1 MAARPSVN
9 SVDRMN
15 SAQGAGVDDEAPSE
29 VAPVTDGS
37 PAPLAATDG
46 PAPTCFRVISMVLMV
61 AITAVMLTVLGRVAQ
76 IQLRPSPELLDQVTP
91 RVSVRKELP
100 LRGDITD
107 RRGRLLSAT
116 RFTER
121 VIIDPTL
128 VEDPHQTAGIIA
140 KAIDASDE
148 EVGTKLL
155 WAMTENQR
163 RQQAIAAAKASGI
176 EPVEEDGVVEAP
188 GSAGQA
194 ALTPPAATGS
204 AEVGEAGAQG
214 PPKLKKPIR
223 YLALS
228 GNLSPEQA
236 DAVRQAMRQAMRQP
250 VRSAKLAKGE
260 KPFRLRGVSLETLP
274 VRDFCGGPEVSNLVG
289 LYGWAGMH
297 KTGMESSKDPMLG
310 GKVGKVGFVR
320 DASGSPLW
328 VEQGQIR
335 RAAAGGDVAL
345 SIDLEIQRIAID
357 ELTKGV
363 EDCDAQGGRIIVMDP
378 GTGEIIAMADV
389 YRDVPGLVDLPT
401 LDKSQYSNRKLI
413 RAKAN
418 EISASR
424 ARYRLVKPDVM
435 PDGKPKLPGL
445 GRNRCVEDLYEP
457 GSTFKPF
464 VWSTLLDLGKTR
476 PEEVF
481 DTEGGGPWITPTGR
495 AIKDVHGEP
504 SMTWAQVLIN
514 SSNIGMIK
522 GAQRLTPK
530 EFHDGI
536 TRFGFGSRTRLGLAG
551 ETAGM
556 VTPLSQWKVTTHTS
570 MSYGNEVGVTAV
582 QMARAFSAFARDGEL
597 AGTLPRLSMVAA
609 DASTSGGAIYRV
621 LSRRS
626 AEITRDTLRH
636 VVTAMESK
644 YAKAMPD
651 GSPWKYTLFGK
662 SGTSRPPAPPFG
674 YLQHQ
679 YVPSFVA
686 AGPIESP
693 RLVALVVIDDPGPA
707 RVATRTYYGAA
718 TAGPVVHRT
727 LERALTYLGEPPS
740 RRESLL
746 ADSGRPME

>member
-1 MAARPSVN
+1 MAEALP
-9 SVDRMN
+9 
-15 SAQGAGVDDEAPSE
+15 DDD
-29 VAPVTDGS
+29 VAPVS
-37 PAPLAATDG
+37 VPPPVQPLAASDG
-46 PAPTCFRVISMVLMV
+46 PAPTCFRVMSMLLMG
-61 AITAVMLTVLGRVAQ
+61 AITCAMVTVLGRVAQ
-76 IQLRPSPELLDQVTP
+76 IQLRPSPELIEQVTP

-107 RRGRLLSAT
+107 RRGRLLAAT

-128 VEDPHQTAGIIA
+128 VEDPHRTAKVIA
-140 KAIDASDE
+140 KAIDASE
-148 EVGTKLL
+148 EDIGNKLI
-155 WAMTENQR
+155 WAMSENQR
-163 RQQAIAAAKASGI
+163 RTQAIAAAANSG
-176 EPVEEDGVVEAP
+176 VETVDELDVVEAP
-188 GSAGQA
+188 DA
-194 ALTPPAATGS
+194 AAPDVPVPPPAVESDQPAPAS
-204 AEVGEAGAQG
+204 DQ

-228 GNLSPEQA
+228 GKLSPEQA
-236 DAVRQAMRQAMRQP
+236 DAVRQAMRANRQ
-250 VRSAKLAKGE
+250 AKLPKGE
-260 KPFRLRGVSLETLP
+260 KPFQLRGVSLETLP
-274 VRDFCGGPEVSNLVG
+274 VRDFCGGPEVANLVG
-289 LYGWAGMH
+289 LYGFAGKH
-297 KTGMESSKDPMLG
+297 KTGMESSKDPLLG
-310 GKVGKVGFVR
+310 GKGGKVGFVR

-328 VEQGQIR
+328 VEQGQIQ

-357 ELTKGV
+357 ELTRGV
-363 EDCDAQGGRIIVMDP
+363 EDCDAQGGRIVVMDP
-378 GTGEIIAMADV
+378 MTGEIIAMADV
-389 YRDVPGLVDLPT
+389 YREVPGLIDLPA
-401 LDKSQYSNRKLI
+401 LDRKLYSDRKLV

-418 EISASR
+418 EIAASR

-464 VWSTLLDLGKTR
+464 VWSTLLDLGKTW
-476 PEEVF
+476 PDEVF

-504 SMTWAQVLIN
+504 TMTWAKVLIN

-522 GAQRLTPK
+522 GAQRMTPK
-530 EFHDGI
+530 EFREGI
-536 TRFGFGSRTRLGLAG
+536 TRFGFGRRTDIGLPG

-570 MSYGNEVGVTAV
+570 LSYGNEVGVTAV
-582 QMARAFSAFARDGEL
+582 QMARAFAAFAREGEL
-597 AGTLPRLSMVAA
+597 AGTLPRLTMVAA
-609 DASTSGGAIYRV
+609 DSGKPGGVIYRV
-621 LSRRS
+621 LSQRS
-626 AEITRDTLRH
+626 AESTRDTLKH
-636 VVTAMESK
+636 VVTSMESK

-679 YVPSFVA
+679 YIPSFVA
-686 AGPIESP
+686 AGPIEAP
-693 RLVALVVIDDPGPA
+693 RLVAIVVIDDPGPA
-707 RVATRTYYGAA
+707 RVARRTYYGAA
-718 TAGPVVHRT
+718 TAGPIVRRT
-727 LERALTYLGEPPS
+727 LERALTYLGTPPS
-740 RRESLL
+740 QREALI

>member
-1 MAARPSVN
+1 MAAS
-9 SVDRMN
+9 S
-15 SAQGAGVDDEAPSE
+15 SEGEAAHDD
-29 VAPVTDGS
+29 APVVT
-37 PAPLAATDG
+37 PLAATDG
-46 PAPTCFRVISMVLMV
+46 PAPKCFRVISMLLMV
-61 AITAVMLTVLGRVAQ
+61 AITCAMLTVLGRVAQ
-76 IQLRPSPELLDQVTP
+76 IQLRPSPELLEQVTP

-107 RRGRLLSAT
+107 RRGRLLAAT

-128 VEDPHQTAGIIA
+128 VEDPHQTAKVIA
-140 KAIDASDE
+140 KAIDAPE
-148 EVGTKLL
+148 EDVGNKLI

-163 RQQAIAAAKASGI
+163 RLQALAAAQAAGI
-176 EPVEEDGVVEAP
+176 EPVEEEGVVEPPAT
-188 GSAGQA
+188 AEQA
-194 ALTPPAATGS
+194 AITTPGASAAPDAS
-204 AEVGEAGAQG
+204 AAGAAET
-214 PPKLKKPIR
+214 PKPKKPIR

-228 GNLSPEQA
+228 GNLSPEQV
-236 DAVRQAMRQAMRQP
+236 DAVRQAMRQPSRP
-250 VRSAKLAKGE
+250 AKLAKGE

-274 VRDFCGGPEVSNLVG
+274 VRDFCGGSEVANLVG
-289 LYGWAGMH
+289 LYGWAGVH
-297 KTGMESSKDPMLG
+297 KTGMESSKDPLLG

-328 VEQGQIR
+328 VEQGQIQ

-345 SIDLEIQRIAID
+345 SLDLEIQRIAID

-363 EDCDAQGGRIIVMDP
+363 EECDAQGGRIIVMDP
-378 GTGEIIAMADV
+378 MTGQIIAMADV
-389 YRDVPGLVDLPT
+389 YREVPGLVDLPT

-418 EISASR
+418 EIGASR
-424 ARYRLVKPDVM
+424 ARYRLVKPDVTA
-435 PDGKPKLPGL
+435 DGKPKLPGL

-464 VWSTLLDLGKTR
+464 VWSTLLDMGKTS
-476 PEEVF
+476 PNEVF

-582 QMARAFSAFARDGEL
+582 QMVRGFSAFARDGEL
-597 AGTLPRLSMVAA
+597 AGTLPRLSMVAS
-609 DASTSGGAIYRV
+609 DGGSSSGAIYRV
-621 LSRRS
+621 LSRRT
-626 AEITRDTLRH
+626 AETTRETLRH

-679 YVPSFVA
+679 YVPSFIA
-686 AGPIESP
+686 AGPIEAP

-707 RVATRTYYGAA
+707 RVAKRTYYGAA
-718 TAGPVVHRT
+718 TAGPIVHRT
-727 LERALTYLGEPPS
+727 LERALTYLGVPPS
-740 RRESLL
+740 RRESLV

>member
-1 MAARPSVN
+1 MAEALP
-9 SVDRMN
+9 
-15 SAQGAGVDDEAPSE
+15 DDE
-29 VAPVTDGS
+29 VAPAVVPTTTHS
-37 PAPLAATDG
+37 PLAASDG
-46 PAPTCFRVISMVLMV
+46 PPPKCFRVMSMLLMG
-61 AITAVMLTVLGRVAQ
+61 AITCAMVTVLGRVAQ
-76 IQLRPSPELLDQVTP
+76 IQLRPSPELIEQVTP

-107 RRGRLLSAT
+107 RRGRLLAAT

-128 VEDPHQTAGIIA
+128 VDDPHRTAKVIA
-140 KAIDASDE
+140 KAVDASE
-148 EVGTKLL
+148 EDIGNKLI
-155 WAMTENQR
+155 WAMSENQR
-163 RQQAIAAAKASGI
+163 RTQAIAAAANMGVDVG
-176 EPVEEDGVVEAP
+176 VEAVDDLDIVEAP
-188 GSAGQA
+188 EANGSG
-194 ALTPPAATGS
+194 LPVPPVVES
-204 AEVGEAGAQG
+204 GEPAPVADQ

-228 GNLSPEQA
+228 GKLSPEQA
-236 DAVRQAMRQAMRQP
+236 DAVRQAMRANRQ
-250 VRSAKLAKGE
+250 AKLPKGE
-260 KPFRLRGVSLETLP
+260 KPFQLRGVSLETLP
-274 VRDFCGGPEVSNLVG
+274 VRDFCGGPEVANLVG
-289 LYGWAGMH
+289 LYGFAGKH
-297 KTGMESSKDPMLG
+297 KTGMESSKDPLLG

-328 VEQGQIR
+328 VEQGQIQ

-357 ELTKGV
+357 ELTRGV
-363 EDCDAQGGRIIVMDP
+363 EDCDAQGGRIVVMDP
-378 GTGEIIAMADV
+378 MTGEIIAMADV
-389 YRDVPGLVDLPT
+389 YREVPGLIDLPT
-401 LDKSQYSNRKLI
+401 LDRKLYSDRKLV

-418 EISASR
+418 EIAASR

-464 VWSTLLDLGKTR
+464 VWSTLLDLGKTW
-476 PEEVF
+476 PDEVF

-504 SMTWAQVLIN
+504 TMTWAKVLIN

-522 GAQRLTPK
+522 GAQRMTPK
-530 EFHDGI
+530 EFRDGI
-536 TRFGFGSRTRLGLAG
+536 TRFGFGRRTDIGLPG

-570 MSYGNEVGVTAV
+570 LSYGNEVGVTAV
-582 QMARAFSAFARDGEL
+582 QMARAFAAFAREGEL
-597 AGTLPRLSMVAA
+597 AGTLPRLTMVAA
-609 DASTSGGAIYRV
+609 DSGSPGGVIYRV
-621 LSRRS
+621 LAQRS
-626 AEITRDTLRH
+626 AEATRDTLKH
-636 VVTAMESK
+636 VVTSMESK

-679 YVPSFVA
+679 YIPSFVA
-686 AGPIESP
+686 AGPIEAP

-707 RVATRTYYGAA
+707 RVARRTYYGAA
-718 TAGPVVHRT
+718 TAGPIVRRT
-727 LERALTYLGEPPS
+727 LERALTYLGTPPS
-740 RRESLL
+740 QRGAMV